1 MNLVDLQQSARSI
14 LEDRQIESD
23 YIEYKKSSKQHD
35 KIVKTICAYA
45 NNYMNR
51 DYGFLFIGV
60 EEENTNELKAI
71 PKRPISG
78 IEEGHIEI
86 IENEIKSLFK
96 HIQPKPTCH
105 FISDKI
111 DDRYYL
117 AIIVEPS
124 SRITE
129 VTDKGAR
136 AVGLPRGGRYIR
148 LSRDTILPS
157 QKQEYEL
164 LKKFSNYSFCS
175 DLHETATLDDLNY
188 EYMKEYLVQTG
199 AADDIKHLSKLE
211 MAKALDL
218 VGNTSLT
225 GNRVKNFALLMFADN
240 PSKYIPESYVEIIR
254 EVNDGTTRMQA
265 VRFDGPIWV
274 QAQKVTKY
282 FEEEIMR
289 SYTVRYDDKMEH
301 DIIYNWPLSTFEE
314 LATNCILHKQYDNY
328 QYIGIYIYK
337 DRMEFIN
344 HNKPIPPLTTKD
356 LNEKDYF
363 ADRQYANPQIKKM
376 FFALDLIESYGS
388 GIRRAKEALEKNNSP
403 KMKFL
408 PEDNEMD
415 YTLVVVPINEKFIN
429 IRNTETI
436 NQTGVLKDLLEI
448 ELQILQIIEL
458 EPKISIIELSKKIS
472 KPYSTTKRYL
482 KKLTDNQ
489 IIERENGNRKGAWII
504 KKK

>member
-1 MNLVDLQQSARSI
+1 MNLNDLKQSAHLI
-14 LEDRQIESD
+14 LEEKNIESD
-23 YIEYKKSSKQHD
+23 YIEYKKSSKQID

-71 PKRPISG
+71 PKRPITG
-78 IEEGHIEI
+78 IEEGQIEI
-86 IENEIKSLFK
+86 IENNIKSLFK
-96 HIQPKPTCH
+96 HIQPKPQCH

-111 DDRYYL
+111 DGKYYL
-117 AIIVEPS
+117 AIVVEPS

-129 VTDKGAR
+129 VTEKGAH

-148 LSRDTILPS
+148 ISRDTILPS

-164 LKKFSNYSFCS
+164 LKKFSQYSFCS

-199 AADDIKHLSKLE
+199 AAEDIKKLSKLE
-211 MAKALDL
+211 MARALEL

-265 VRFDGPIWV
+265 TRFDGPIWI
-274 QAQKVTKY
+274 QAKKVTK
-282 FEEEIMR
+282 FFKEEIMR
-289 SYTVRYDDKMEH
+289 SYTIRYDDKMEH
-301 DIIYNWPLSTFEE
+301 DIIYNWPLTTFEE

-337 DRMEFIN
+337 DRIEFIN
-344 HNKPIPPLTTKD
+344 HNRPVPPLTTKD

-408 PEDNEMD
+408 PEDNELD
-415 YTLVVVPINEKFIN
+415 YTLVVVPINKQFIN
-429 IRNTETI
+429 IKNTETMNLTSI
-436 NQTGVLKDLLEI
+436 FKDLSEI
-448 ELQILQIIEL
+448 ELQILQVLEH
-458 EPKISIIELSKKIS
+458 EPKISVQNLSKRIS

-482 KKLTDNQ
+482 KNLTDNQ
-489 IIERENGNRKGAWII
+489 VIERENGNRKGAWII
-504 KKK
+504 LKK